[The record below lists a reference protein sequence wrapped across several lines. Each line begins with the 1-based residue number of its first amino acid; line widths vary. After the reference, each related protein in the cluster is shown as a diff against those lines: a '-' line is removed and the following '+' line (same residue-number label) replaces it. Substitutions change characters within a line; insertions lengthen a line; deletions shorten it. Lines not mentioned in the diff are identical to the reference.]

1 MADDQML
8 RERRETWDGFCRLLF
23 WSIAAIIIALV
34 LMAIFLL

>member
-8 RERRETWDGFCRLLF
+8 EERRKSWNGFVKLMTF
-23 WSIAAIIIALV
+23 SVAATVITLV